1 MTDDQIK
8 RQTPDIPDPP
18 ADDQRL
24 LISFSPLYGMDKAGE
39 LIATIQRLSVARS
52 MPEIQ
57 RIVSSA
63 ARRLTGADGATF
75 ALRDHGQC
83 YFAEEDAISPLWKG
97 QRFPLELCISGW
109 TMLNRRSA
117 VIEDV
122 YKDDR
127 VPHDAY
133 RPTFVQSLA
142 TVPIRQLDPLGAI
155 GSYWATSHQATE
167 REMQLLQAL
176 ADSTAVAIEN
186 VQAYQSLTDA
196 HSETLER
203 LALAAEYR
211 DDDTYQHTERVA
223 QIAGALA
230 ERLRLPKRDVAL
242 LEQAAPLH
250 DLGKLAVPDAILL
263 KHGRLSSRERVQIRK
278 HPVAGAAILAGSRS
292 AVLRLAEKIA
302 LTHHEWWDGS
312 GYPAGLEGNAI
323 PMAGRVV
330 ALADVFDALTHARP
344 YKGAWSI
351 DRARTEIIG
360 LSGRQFDPDVI
371 AAFAALALGDLADL
385 VALQSPPGGH
395 SPAATYSP
403 TAAHPPTATG

>member
-1 MTDDQIK
+1 MTGDQNE

-24 LISFSPLYGMDKAGE
+24 LISFSPLEGMDKAGE

-52 MPEIQ
+52 LPEIQ
-57 RIVSSA
+57 QIVRSA

-75 ALRDHGQC
+75 VLRDSGQC
-83 YFAEEDAISPLWKG
+83 YYADEDAISPLWKG
-97 QRFPLELCISGW
+97 QRFPLERCISGW
-109 TMLNRRSA
+109 AMLNRRSA

-127 VPHDAY
+127 VPHDVY
-133 RPTFVQSLA
+133 RPTFVKSLA

-155 GSYWATSHQATE
+155 ESYWATPHKATE
-167 REMQLLQAL
+167 QEVQLLQAL

-186 VQAYQSLTDA
+186 VQAYQSLGDA
-196 HSETLER
+196 HRETLER

-211 DDDTYQHTERVA
+211 DDDTSQHTERVA
-223 QIAGALA
+223 HMAGTLA
-230 ERLRLPKRDVAL
+230 ERLRLPERDVAL

-250 DLGKLAVPDAILL
+250 DLGKLAVPDSILL
-263 KHGRLSSRERVQIRK
+263 KSGRLSDQERVQVRK

-312 GYPAGLEGNAI
+312 GYPAGLEGDAI
-323 PMAGRVV
+323 PLAGRVV

-344 YKGAWSI
+344 YKDAWPV
-351 DRARTEIIG
+351 DRARAEIIR
-360 LSGRQFDPDVI
+360 LSGRQFDPDVT
-371 AAFAALALGDLADL
+371 AAFAALATGDL
-385 VALQSPPGGH
+385 VALVAPKPPPEDH
-395 SPAATYSP
+395 SPTVTSGGRDAADRS
-403 TAAHPPTATG
+403 